1 MNFNG
6 KDEIKK
12 SSRIKGSKV
21 SWIAIIILI
30 VILSNMVTY
39 ILAKKFPIGD
49 SAVVS
54 KTEYEDLLQFR
65 KLFTVKENIE
75 RFYDGEIN
83 EDELVDGAIKG
94 MTNSLEDPYTVYM
107 NESDYKT
114 FVEGVEGKYEGIG
127 LQVGVK
133 DDKIVVL
140 TVFEDSPAS
149 KAGVLSGDTIE
160 NVAGTD
166 VAGNDLDK
174 AVSLMRGEKGT
185 EVEVTFD
192 RKTTGLYTVTI
203 ERDAIKINTVT
214 SEMINDKVGLIR
226 ISVFENETSNEFEEH
241 LKKLQS
247 EGMTGLILDL
257 RGNPGGWLHECVN
270 VVSNFIPKDDLIVS
284 TIDKYENKE
293 VENSKGGLAIGVP
306 LVVLIDGGSA
316 SASEIL
322 AGAVRDYKIATLIGE
337 KSFGKGIVQSVL
349 DKNIYGFGDGTALK
363 VTTSKYYTPNGENIH
378 KIGIS
383 PDIEVL
389 YPEELKTQE
398 YDRNNDPQFQKAID
412 VIEEKLK

>member
-12 SSRIKGSKV
+12 SGRIKGSKV

-166 VAGNDLDK
+166 VTGNDLDK

-185 EVEVTFD
+185 KVEVTFD
-192 RKTTGLYTVTI
+192 RKTTGLYTVNI

-293 VENSKGGLAIGVP
+293 VENSNGGLAIGVP

-383 PDIEVL
+383 PDIEVI

>member
-83 EDELVDGAIKG
+83 EDELVDGAITG

-226 ISVFENETSNEFEEH
+226 ISVFENETSTEFEEH

-349 DKNIYGFGDGTALK
+349 DKSIYGFGDGTALK